1 MTMTK
6 NQTSNHWSKIV
17 GAAFAAF
24 GIFWGLAS
32 AVAAQPAAGAPAAPD
47 YNYVLGQSDVVHI
60 EALNHPDFNVKTTI
74 SADGTIE
81 LPYLGT
87 FRASNMTVTEL
98 HDRVLADLRRKGIFS
113 NVSLS
118 VEVVG
123 FGSRYV
129 TVLGGVGTPGLVPV
143 DRAYK
148 LSEILARAGGVREG
162 GSDYAVWTSKDG
174 TVHRLSIEDLATG
187 GGTKDPY
194 VSPGDKI
201 YVPTAVF
208 YIQGQVKAPGAYPV
222 GLNMTLAM
230 ALARSGGLTEM
241 GSNRNITIRRDN
253 VEMDPKDLSFLVQP
267 NDVIDVGESW
277 F

>member
-1 MTMTK
+1 MTMT
-6 NQTSNHWSKIV
+6 TSRTTYWSRIV
-17 GAAFAAF
+17 GAAIGALVMVM
-24 GIFWGLAS
+24 WGVAGS
-32 AVAAQPAAGAPAAPD
+32 AAAQPAPAATGGPD
-47 YNYVLGQSDVVHI
+47 YNYILGPSDVVHI

-87 FRASNMTVTEL
+87 FRASNMTVTDLHEHVLTEL
-98 HDRVLADLRRKGIFS
+98 KRKGIFS

-118 VEVVG
+118 VEVVA

-143 DRAYK
+143 DRAYR
-148 LSEILARAGGVREG
+148 LSEILARAGGMREG

-174 TVHRLSIEDLATG
+174 TVHRIPIEDLATG
-187 GGTKDPY
+187 GPAKDPY

-208 YIQGQVKAPGAYPV
+208 YIKGQVKSPGAYPV

-230 ALARSGGLTEM
+230 ALARSGGLTDM
-241 GSNRNITIRRDN
+241 GSNRNITITRDN
-253 VEMDPKDLSFLVQP
+253 VEVDPKDLSFLVQP